1 MKQKRVYQSPCFEAV
16 RLEPTAA
23 ICETSTFG
31 VRFGD
36 DEGTVWVEEE

>member
-1 MKQKRVYQSPCFEAV
+1 MYESPSFEVV
-16 RLEPTAA
+16 RLEMAAA
-23 ICETSTFG
+23 ICELSTFG